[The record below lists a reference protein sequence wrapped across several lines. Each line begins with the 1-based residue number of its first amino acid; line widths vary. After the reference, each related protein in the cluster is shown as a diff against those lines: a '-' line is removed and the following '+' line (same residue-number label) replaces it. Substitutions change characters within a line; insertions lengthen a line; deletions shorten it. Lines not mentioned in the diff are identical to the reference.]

1 MIKKSWMLLA
11 SMLLV
16 GSLALTAC
24 GGGDDDDDS
33 DDGDNTPAA
42 SRTADAGDET
52 PADGDDGDGGSD
64 NGGGDK
70 DELRSLFEKFAG
82 SSYSATYEV
91 TGEEDLP
98 AGTTVTIMKH
108 EDGRFRFDF
117 SGEQDGETFT
127 GSIISTEEGTYL
139 CSMEPGGEGAC
150 LSLGDDSLGNP
161 LGSFTDEFEITDE
174 DLEGTTILG
183 KETREIA
190 GREATCYTLTTE
202 GDPEEATTCLDDDGV
217 MLSSESAGSGF
228 TATTVGDPPID
239 ADFELPYPVQ
249 EIPSLGG

>member
-16 GSLALTAC
+16 GSLAVTAC
-24 GGGDDDDDS
+24 GGGDDDDD
-33 DDGDNTPAA
+33 GEGGANTPAA
-42 SRTADAGDET
+42 GRTADSDDNT
-52 PADGDDGDGGSD
+52 PEDGDDGDGTD
-64 NGGGDK
+64 NGDK
-70 DELRSLFEKFAG
+70 DELRSLFEKFAN
-82 SSYSATYEV
+82 STYSATYEV

-117 SGEQDGETFT
+117 SGEQDGETLT

-150 LSLGDDSLGNP
+150 LSLGDSGLGNP
-161 LGSFTDEFEITDE
+161 LGSFTDEFEISDE
-174 DLEGTTILG
+174 DLEGTTIVG
-183 KETREIA
+183 KETREVA
-190 GREATCYTLTTE
+190 GREATCYTITTE
-202 GDPEEATTCLDDDGV
+202 GDPEESTTCLDDDGV
-217 MLSSESAGSGF
+217 MLSSESAGAGF
-228 TATTVGDPPID
+228 TATSIGDPPTD

-249 EIPSLGG
+249 EIPSLGE